1 MRTPLKIALLAAAI
15 AAAGIAAA
23 VHWRGHVR
31 CYLFYPECSP
41 FVKVPEEKPWDIP
54 VNPVEKAAYDYS
66 HALPL
71 PPGMPQPV
79 PFDFRTARLQEGYG
93 GKSVG
98 QQYFEHLCATEDV
111 EVIVQSAKDVRGF
124 QILRP
129 RGNIEATRDLN
140 TDRYRL
146 EEVTGHGWLGD
157 GNQLDQDGYRIGVS
171 YVQPMHGI
179 YDYVEYENI
188 EIPKTYYRVERTE
201 DIDHAKRPY
210 GIIAGWAPKHGLIFR
225 VPYVISRVEKQFL
238 SSDFLYTWRGIRRN
252 RDREF
257 GVGGGEYIVVDK
269 SNDSVLSLK
278 RTFNS
283 TYVPNQKSYTNWYGA
298 RECPQKNGLIS
309 PISLFINRS
318 LNPPLSTNDA
328 FVPKDSQAEYKSY
341 LLKKL
346 ESRYEH

>member
-41 FVKVPEEKPWDIP
+41 FVDVPEEKPWDIP
-54 VNPVEKAAYDYS
+54 TNPVEKAAYDYS

-79 PFDFRTARLQEGYG
+79 PFDFRAARLKEGYG

-111 EVIVQSAKDVRGF
+111 EMIVQPAKDVRGF

-146 EEVTGHGWLGD
+146 EEVTGHGWLSDGD
-157 GNQLDQDGYRIGVS
+157 QLDNEAISIGRR
-171 YVQPMHGI
+171 YVQPLSGL
-179 YDYVEYENI
+179 YEYVEFESPD
-188 EIPKTYYRVERTE
+188 EARHYYRVERAE
-201 DIDHAKRPY
+201 QGD
-210 GIIAGWAPKHGLIFR
+210 
-225 VPYVISRVEKQFL
+225 
-238 SSDFLYTWRGIRRN
+238 
-252 RDREF
+252 
-257 GVGGGEYIVVDK
+257 
-269 SNDSVLSLK
+269 LK
-278 RTFNS
+278 RYPHGVEANWRPGSGFPVRMS
-283 TYVPNQKSYTNWYGA
+283 TG
-298 RECPQKNGLIS
+298 G
-309 PISLFINRS
+309 RS
-318 LNPPLSTNDA
+318 GSA
-328 FVPKDSQAEYKSY
+328 K
-341 LLKKL
+341 
-346 ESRYEH
+346 